1 MFHAKSKSAK
11 CLRSPLLATLR
22 PLFLMWHP
30 PKKKAAGEE
39 EPVHPQTATARAW
52 GAGPTSDRSTLGSA
66 SGKSKTR
73 NQAEKLW
80 KVWH

>member
-1 MFHAKSKSAK
+1 MPEES
-11 CLRSPLLATLR
+11 
-22 PLFLMWHP
+22 FLSDLETIIFNMAP